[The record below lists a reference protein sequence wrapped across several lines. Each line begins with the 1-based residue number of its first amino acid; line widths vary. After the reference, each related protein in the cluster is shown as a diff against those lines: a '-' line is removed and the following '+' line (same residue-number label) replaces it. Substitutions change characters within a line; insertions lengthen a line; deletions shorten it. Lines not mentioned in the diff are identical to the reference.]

1 MICTMISWCLETWQ
15 IALVQQKE
23 NSKRCFLKNRIT
35 IIQLQWIFFSNI
47 NAMCR
52 CWCLI
57 VHVGDFS
64 ENRDGSLIRASTIE
78 EALEKEELHILLPT
92 SLPLDDSGE
101 TFSHYLAAD
110 EAFPLIKLMRLYLRR
125 MLTNKRFILNCTLSR
140 AQKSVEYAFGL
151 LNAKFK
157 ISEGPIC
164 HKEEDSVVKEFVL
177 LLKLKEVKDVKT
189 RK

>member
-1 MICTMISWCLETWQ
+1 
-15 IALVQQKE
+15 
-23 NSKRCFLKNRIT
+23 
-35 IIQLQWIFFSNI
+35 
-47 NAMCR
+47 
-52 CWCLI
+52 
-57 VHVGDFS
+57 
-64 ENRDGSLIRASTIE
+64 LIRASTIE